1 MPPDGQAKRD
11 AFLARVGA
19 APLIMGI
26 LNLTPDSFSDGGRFN
41 STEAALAH
49 ARQMVADGCAIVD
62 IGAESTRPGATPV
75 AEADELA
82 RIEPVLA
89 ELGASLPAPISV
101 DTTKAAVA
109 RRTAALG
116 AVVINDVWGLQHDPV
131 MADTVAETETAV
143 VIVHNRA
150 ALDETIDIVAD
161 MQRFFD
167 HSLKLA
173 QRAGIPHER
182 IILDPG
188 IGFAKSSRQNR
199 AALTRLAEL
208 KDYGLPILVGASRK
222 RFLGS
227 LTGDGIEATLV
238 GTVAVNLA
246 AIVAGAAIIRVHDVA
261 EHAAALRVFH
271 TLRGDGG

>member
-1 MPPDGQAKRD
+1 MPPDGPSKRD
-11 AFLARVGA
+11 AFLARIGA
-19 APLIMGI
+19 TPLIMGI
-26 LNLTPDSFSDGGRFN
+26 LNVTPDSFSDGGRFRN
-41 STEAALAH
+41 TEAALAH
-49 ARQMVADGCAIVD
+49 ARQMVTDGCAIVD

-89 ELGASLPAPISV
+89 ALGAGLPAPISV

-109 RRTAALG
+109 RRAAVLG
-116 AVVINDVWGLQHDPV
+116 AVVINDVWGLQHDPA

-143 VIVHNRA
+143 VIVHNRT

-199 AALTRLAEL
+199 AALMRLAEL

-246 AIVAGAAIIRVHDVA
+246 AIAAGAAIIRVHDVA

-271 TLRGDGG
+271 TLRGDES

>member
-1 MPPDGQAKRD
+1 
-11 AFLARVGA
+11 
-19 APLIMGI
+19 
-26 LNLTPDSFSDGGRFN
+26 
-41 STEAALAH
+41 
-49 ARQMVADGCAIVD
+49 
-62 IGAESTRPGATPV
+62 
-75 AEADELA
+75 
-82 RIEPVLA
+82 
-89 ELGASLPAPISV
+89 LGASLLVPISI

-109 RRTAALG
+109 RRAAALG
-116 AVVINDVWGLQHDPV
+116 AVVVNDVWGLQQDPA

-143 VIVHNRA
+143 VVMHNRA

-199 AALTRLAEL
+199 AALARLGELAE
-208 KDYGLPILVGASRK
+208 YGLPILVGASRK

-246 AIVAGAAIIRVHDVA
+246 ATAAGAAMIRVHDVA
-261 EHAAALRVFH
+261 EHAAALRVWQE
-271 TLRGDGG
+271 LRGG

>member
-1 MPPDGQAKRD
+1 MPPDGRAKRD
-11 AFLARVGA
+11 AFLARIGT
-19 APLIMGI
+19 APSIMGI
-26 LNLTPDSFSDGGRFN
+26 LNVTPDSFSDGGRFRDID
-41 STEAALAH
+41 AALAH
-49 ARQMVADGCAIVD
+49 ARQMVADGCDIVD

-89 ELGASLPAPISV
+89 GLGASLHAPISV
-101 DTTKAAVA
+101 DTSKAAVA
-109 RRTAALG
+109 RRAAALG
-116 AVVINDVWGLQHDPV
+116 AVLINDIWGLQHDPA

-143 VIVHNRA
+143 VIMHNRA
-150 ALDETIDIVAD
+150 APDETLDIVAD

-173 QRAGIPHER
+173 QRAGIPHAR

-199 AALTRLAEL
+199 AALARLAEL

-227 LTGDGIEATLV
+227 LTGDGSEATLV
-238 GTVAVNLA
+238 GTVAANLA
-246 AIVAGAAIIRVHDVA
+246 AIAAGAAMIRVHDVA
-261 EHAAALRVFH
+261 EHATALRVFH
-271 TLRGDGG
+271 TIRDGGP